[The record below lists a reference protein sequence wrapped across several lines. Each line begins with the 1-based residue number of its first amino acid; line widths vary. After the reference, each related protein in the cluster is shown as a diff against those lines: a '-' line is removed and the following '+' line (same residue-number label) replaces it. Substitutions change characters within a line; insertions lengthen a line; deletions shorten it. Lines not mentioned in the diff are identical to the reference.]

1 MKFRNFWS
9 HLINSLRSSLPPYL
23 GVGMTAATLFA
34 NIAGVPVGVSLL
46 MTLCITLVMPL
57 LMQKWN
63 ASKWLSPAGSLGV
76 LPHGTVNIQHAGLSC
91 LQSYPWYPPGM
102 AVAHSGAPDGAVV
115 WEVPHVLGF
124 LSLDPSEGSTGGSP
138 VLPPSGPP
146 GLPGGGGPP
155 PPHQQMS
162 KLGFEGYNLLKPPE
176 TSPNPPTGPPKLEV
190 ITTSKTQGNQWKPM
204 KTHRNPQNLRNL
216 GGFLV

>member
-1 MKFRNFWS
+1 
-9 HLINSLRSSLPPYL
+9 
-23 GVGMTAATLFA
+23 MTAATLFA

-76 LPHGTVNIQHAGLSC
+76 LPHGTVNIRHAGSSC

-115 WEVPHVLGF
+115 WEVPPVLGF

-138 VLPPSGPP
+138 VLPPSGSP

-155 PPHQQMS
+155 PPHHQMS

-176 TSPNPPTGPPKLEV
+176 TSPNPPTPQLGPQVGSDYNLQKPKE
-190 ITTSKTQGNQWKPM
+190 THGNPWKPM
-204 KTHRNPQNLRNL
+204 KPTETPGTSGAFSIGGPKICYKNLPTVGL
-216 GGFLV
+216 EPEAIQ